1 MALIRKK
8 CVPEFFEPTLS
19 GEKKFDLRLNDVDIK
34 EGDVLIQEEWDPVK
48 QAYTGRSITRKV
60 TYARVFRIDQLSW
73 PEEDVRKY
81 GLRVVSLE

>member
-1 MALIRKK
+1 MALIRKNASRN
-8 CVPEFFEPTLS
+8 FLS
-19 GEKKFDLRLNDVDIK
+19 PRFQAKKFDLRLNDVDIK